1 MSIDD
6 DDEETQ
12 AWIYSRIALEDRILA
27 VISAIMTLA
36 LCFVWVLVFKKV
48 KFKDWSILLM
58 ILSLILQMAA
68 NILWYIF
75 DGIFAAKHEKYDL
88 MSDTFCDVYEVLVIA
103 PLTFYLIAVV
113 FNLYNWIYF
122 YYKIGEMARYLDS
135 NGSTIGEQRNF
146 K

>member
-1 MSIDD
+1 
-6 DDEETQ
+6 
-12 AWIYSRIALEDRILA
+12 
-27 VISAIMTLA
+27 
-36 LCFVWVLVFKKV
+36 
-48 KFKDWSILLM
+48 
-58 ILSLILQMAA
+58 MAA

-135 NGSTIGEQRNF
+135 NGTTIGEQRNF